1 MAAALCFSPVVST
14 RFKVLCPAIDGGL
27 FLLLLEPLRFVDGS
41 TSLVSVL
48 PARILTNYDGYCEVI
63 ELAAG

>member
-14 RFKVLCPAIDGGL
+14 RFKVLYPAIEGGL

-48 PARILTNYDGYCEVI
+48 PARILTN
-63 ELAAG
+63 